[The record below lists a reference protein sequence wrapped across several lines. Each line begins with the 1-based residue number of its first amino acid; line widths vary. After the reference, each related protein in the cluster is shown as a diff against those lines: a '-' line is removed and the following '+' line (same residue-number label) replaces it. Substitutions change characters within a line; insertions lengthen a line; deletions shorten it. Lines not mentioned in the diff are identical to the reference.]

1 MKSSSKT
8 KGADLKSGQMH
19 RLGIKKSIAGF
30 FRTSLTYFFS
40 LNIANKLM
48 LGFIPLVVI
57 LVLISSS
64 ALINLNRLNNISN
77 SILNTDVVVIAAS
90 EKMIDAI
97 WSQELYARRY
107 LILKTKDLLELF
119 WEKDKVFKQH
129 VSKIKAVPEDRNFPI
144 DKIDSL
150 HNEYNDIL
158 IQGLANLDNPS
169 SLRVKKIEKKIKKK
183 QDTIIALIKGM
194 EAEAIRDQN
203 EKTGKTSAIGTTAFR
218 ASVILCVFGILLSV
232 TAALLITR
240 NISGAIRKLKI
251 ATQMISNGEFEFMP
265 EIRNKDE
272 LGDLSEAFITMAKRL
287 KQLEEMSLDTSPLT
301 RLPGGVSIEK
311 TMQERILS
319 GDLIAFCL
327 FDIDNFKSYNDH
339 YGYAKGNDMIQ
350 NTAAI
355 IEKAAANHG
364 TSEDFIGHIGG
375 DDFVI
380 LTTPD
385 RYKLLCRTVIEEFD
399 EMAPKI
405 YSRQDRERGH
415 IVGENRQGE
424 KMTFPIATISIAV
437 VTNQHRI
444 LRNHIQVGEIAAE
457 IKEHSKSISGSSMV
471 VDQRQGPEIEE
482 ENKLLKFPGSH

>member
-8 KGADLKSGQMH
+8 KDADLKSGQMH
-19 RLGIKKSIAGF
+19 RLGLKKSIAGF

-119 WEKDKVFKQH
+119 WEKDKIFKQH
-129 VSKIKAVPEDRNFPI
+129 VLKIKAVPEDRNFPI
-144 DKIDSL
+144 DKIDAL

-169 SLRVKKIEKKIKKK
+169 SLRAKKIEKEIKKK

-203 EKTGKTSAIGTTAFR
+203 EKTSQTSAIGTSAFR
-218 ASVILCVFGILLSV
+218 TSVILCVFGILLSV

-311 TMQERILS
+311 TMQERISS

-327 FDIDNFKSYNDH
+327 IDIDNFKSYNDH
-339 YGYAKGNDMIQ
+339 YGYAKGNDLIKA
-350 NTAAI
+350 TAKI
-355 IEKAAANHG
+355 ILDAVSELG
-364 TSEDFIGHIGG
+364 TADDYIGHIGG

-380 LTTPD
+380 ITKPD
-385 RYKLLCRTVIEEFD
+385 SYEKSCNAVIDSFDKTVPVFYDSEIR
-399 EMAPKI
+399 K
-405 YSRQDRERGH
+405 RGY
-415 IVGENRQGE
+415 IIAEDRQGRQV
-424 KMTFPIATISIAV
+424 TFPLASISIAV
-437 VTNQHRI
+437 VTNTKRKFI
-444 LRNHIQVGEIAAE
+444 NYIQFGEIAAE
-457 IKEHSKSISGSSMV
+457 MKEYAKSFSGSV
-471 VDQRQGPEIEE
+471 CKVDNRT
-482 ENKLLKFPGSH
+482 N

>member
-1 MKSSSKT
+1 MNSSSKT
-8 KGADLKSGQMH
+8 KGADLRSGQKH
-19 RLGIKKSIAGF
+19 GLNKKKSIAGF
-30 FRTSLTYFFS
+30 FRTSLAYFFS

-57 LVLISSS
+57 IVLISTS
-64 ALINLNRLNNISN
+64 ALFNLNRLNNISN

-203 EKTGKTSAIGTTAFR
+203 EKTGKTSAIGTIAFR
-218 ASVILCVFGILLSV
+218 ASVFLCVFGILLSV

-240 NISGAIRKLKI
+240 NISGAIRKLKL

-272 LGDLSEAFITMAKRL
+272 LGDLSEAFIAMAKRL

-301 RLPGGVSIEK
+301 SLPGGVSIEK
-311 TMQERILS
+311 TMQERISS

-327 FDIDNFKSYNDH
+327 IDIDNFKSYNDH
-339 YGYAKGNDMIQ
+339 YGYAKGNDLIKA
-350 NTAAI
+350 TAKI
-355 IEKAAANHG
+355 ILDAVSELG
-364 TSEDFIGHIGG
+364 TADDYIGHIGG

-380 LTTPD
+380 ITKPD
-385 RYKLLCRTVIEEFD
+385 LYEKICNAVIDSFDKTVPVFYDSEIR
-399 EMAPKI
+399 K
-405 YSRQDRERGH
+405 RGY
-415 IVGENRQGE
+415 IIADDRQG
-424 KMTFPIATISIAV
+424 KQVTFPLASISIAV
-437 VTNQHRI
+437 VTNTKRKFI
-444 LRNHIQVGEIAAE
+444 NYIQFGEIAAE
-457 IKEHSKSISGSSMV
+457 MKEYAKSFSGSV
-471 VDQRQGPEIEE
+471 CKVDNRT
-482 ENKLLKFPGSH
+482 N

>member
-8 KGADLKSGQMH
+8 KDADLKSGQMH
-19 RLGIKKSIAGF
+19 RLGLKKSIAGF

-119 WEKDKVFKQH
+119 WEKDKIFKQH
-129 VSKIKAVPEDRNFPI
+129 VLKIKAVPEDRNFPI
-144 DKIDSL
+144 DKIDAL

-158 IQGLANLDNPS
+158 IQGLANLVNPS
-169 SLRVKKIEKKIKKK
+169 SLRVKKVEKEIKKK

-203 EKTGKTSAIGTTAFR
+203 EKTSQTSAIGTSAFR

-311 TMQERILS
+311 TMQERISS

-327 FDIDNFKSYNDH
+327 IDIDNFKSYNDH
-339 YGYAKGNDMIQ
+339 YGYAKGNDLIKA
-350 NTAAI
+350 TAKI
-355 IEKAAANHG
+355 ILDAVSELG
-364 TSEDFIGHIGG
+364 TADDYIGHIGG

-380 LTTPD
+380 ITKPD
-385 RYKLLCRTVIEEFD
+385 SYEKSCNAVIDSFDKTVPVFYDSEIR
-399 EMAPKI
+399 K
-405 YSRQDRERGH
+405 RGY
-415 IVGENRQGE
+415 IIAEDRQGRQV
-424 KMTFPIATISIAV
+424 TFPLASISIAV
-437 VTNQHRI
+437 VTNTKRKFI
-444 LRNHIQVGEIAAE
+444 NYIQFGEIAAE
-457 IKEHSKSISGSSMV
+457 MKEYAKSFSGSV
-471 VDQRQGPEIEE
+471 CKVDNRT
-482 ENKLLKFPGSH
+482 N

>member
-8 KGADLKSGQMH
+8 KDADLKSGQMH

-77 SILNTDVVVIAAS
+77 SILNIDVVVIAAS

-119 WEKDKVFKQH
+119 WEKDKIFKQH

-144 DKIDSL
+144 DKIDAL

-169 SLRVKKIEKKIKKK
+169 SLRVKKIEKEIKKK

-311 TMQERILS
+311 TMQERISS

-327 FDIDNFKSYNDH
+327 IDIDNFKSYNDH
-339 YGYAKGNDMIQ
+339 YGYAKGNDLIKA
-350 NTAAI
+350 TAKI
-355 IEKAAANHG
+355 ILDAVSELG
-364 TSEDFIGHIGG
+364 TADDYIGHIGG

-380 LTTPD
+380 ITKPD
-385 RYKLLCRTVIEEFD
+385 SYEKSCNAVIDSFDKTVPVFYDSEIR
-399 EMAPKI
+399 K
-405 YSRQDRERGH
+405 RGY
-415 IVGENRQGE
+415 IIAEDRQGRQV
-424 KMTFPIATISIAV
+424 TFPLASISIAV
-437 VTNQHRI
+437 VTNTKRKFI
-444 LRNHIQVGEIAAE
+444 NYIQFGEIAAE
-457 IKEHSKSISGSSMV
+457 MKEYAKSFSGSV
-471 VDQRQGPEIEE
+471 CKVDNRT
-482 ENKLLKFPGSH
+482 N

>member
-1 MKSSSKT
+1 
-8 KGADLKSGQMH
+8 
-19 RLGIKKSIAGF
+19 
-30 FRTSLTYFFS
+30 
-40 LNIANKLM
+40 
-48 LGFIPLVVI
+48 
-57 LVLISSS
+57 
-64 ALINLNRLNNISN
+64 
-77 SILNTDVVVIAAS
+77 VVIAAS

-119 WEKDKVFKQH
+119 RERDKVFKQH
-129 VSKIKAVPEDRNFPI
+129 VETIKAVPEDRHFPI

-169 SLRVKKIEKKIKKK
+169 SLRAKKIEKEIKKK

-203 EKTGKTSAIGTTAFR
+203 EKTSQTSTIGTIAFR

-240 NISGAIRKLKI
+240 NISGAIRKLKL

-265 EIRNKDE
+265 DIRNKDE
-272 LGDLSEAFITMAKRL
+272 LGDLSEAFIAMAKRL

-311 TMQERILS
+311 TMQERISS

-327 FDIDNFKSYNDH
+327 IDIDNFKSYNDH
-339 YGYAKGNDMIQ
+339 YGYAKGNDLIKA
-350 NTAAI
+350 TAKI
-355 IEKAAANHG
+355 ILDAVSELG
-364 TSEDFIGHIGG
+364 TADDYIGHIGG

-380 LTTPD
+380 ITKPD
-385 RYKLLCRTVIEEFD
+385 LYDRICNAVIDSFDKTVPVFYDSEIR
-399 EMAPKI
+399 K
-405 YSRQDRERGH
+405 RGY
-415 IVGENRQGE
+415 IIAEDRQG
-424 KMTFPIATISIAV
+424 KQVTFPLASISIAV
-437 VTNQHRI
+437 VTNTKRKFI
-444 LRNHIQVGEIAAE
+444 NYIQFGEIAAE
-457 IKEHSKSISGSSMV
+457 MKEYAKSFSGSV
-471 VDQRQGPEIEE
+471 CKVDSRT
-482 ENKLLKFPGSH
+482 N

>member
-1 MKSSSKT
+1 
-8 KGADLKSGQMH
+8 MH
-19 RLGIKKSIAGF
+19 RLNKKKSIAGF
-30 FRTSLTYFFS
+30 FRTSSTYFLS
-40 LNIANKLM
+40 LNIASKLM

-57 LVLISSS
+57 LVLISTS
-64 ALINLNRLNNISN
+64 ALFNLNRLNNISN

-107 LILKTKDLLELF
+107 LILKNKDLLELF
-119 WEKDKVFKQH
+119 RERDKVFKQQ
-129 VSKIKAVPEDRNFPI
+129 VVKIKAVPEDQHFPI

-169 SLRVKKIEKKIKKK
+169 SLRAKKIEKEIKKK

-203 EKTGKTSAIGTTAFR
+203 EKTSKTSAIGTIALRT
-218 ASVILCVFGILLSV
+218 SVILCVFGILLSV

-240 NISGAIRKLKI
+240 NISGAIKKLKL
-251 ATQMISNGEFEFMP
+251 ATQMISKGEFEFTP
-265 EIRNKDE
+265 DIRNKDE
-272 LGDLSEAFITMAKRL
+272 LGDLSEAFIAMAKRL

-311 TMQERILS
+311 TMQERISS

-339 YGYAKGNDMIQ
+339 YGYAKGNELIKA
-350 NTAAI
+350 TAKI
-355 IEKAAANHG
+355 ILDAVSELG
-364 TSEDFIGHIGG
+364 TADDYIGHIGG

-380 LTTPD
+380 ITKPD
-385 RYKLLCRTVIEEFD
+385 LYDKICNAVIDSFDKTVPVFYDSEIR
-399 EMAPKI
+399 K
-405 YSRQDRERGH
+405 RGY
-415 IVGENRQGE
+415 IIAEDRQG
-424 KMTFPIATISIAV
+424 KQVTFPLASISIAV
-437 VTNQHRI
+437 VTNIKRKFM
-444 LRNHIQVGEIAAE
+444 NYIQFGEIAAE
-457 IKEHSKSISGSSMV
+457 MKEYAKSFSGSV
-471 VDQRQGPEIEE
+471 CKVDNRT
-482 ENKLLKFPGSH
+482 N

>member
-8 KGADLKSGQMH
+8 KDADLKSGQMH

-119 WEKDKVFKQH
+119 WEKDKIFKQH

-144 DKIDSL
+144 DKIDAL

-169 SLRVKKIEKKIKKK
+169 SLRVKKVEKEIKKK

-203 EKTGKTSAIGTTAFR
+203 EKTGKTSAIGTIAFR

-311 TMQERILS
+311 TMQERISS

-327 FDIDNFKSYNDH
+327 IDIDNFKSYNDH
-339 YGYAKGNDMIQ
+339 YGYAKGNDLIKA
-350 NTAAI
+350 TAKI
-355 IEKAAANHG
+355 ILDAVSELG
-364 TSEDFIGHIGG
+364 TADDYIGHIGG

-380 LTTPD
+380 ITKPD
-385 RYKLLCRTVIEEFD
+385 SYEKSCNAVIDSFDKTVPVFYDSEIR
-399 EMAPKI
+399 K
-405 YSRQDRERGH
+405 RGY
-415 IVGENRQGE
+415 IIAEDRQG
-424 KMTFPIATISIAV
+424 KQVTFPLASISIAV
-437 VTNQHRI
+437 VTNTKRKFI
-444 LRNHIQVGEIAAE
+444 NYIQFGEIAAE
-457 IKEHSKSISGSSMV
+457 MKEYAKSFSGSV
-471 VDQRQGPEIEE
+471 CKVDNRT
-482 ENKLLKFPGSH
+482 N

>member
-8 KGADLKSGQMH
+8 KDADLKSGQMH

-119 WEKDKVFKQH
+119 WEKDKIFKQH

-144 DKIDSL
+144 DKIDAL

-169 SLRVKKIEKKIKKK
+169 SLRVKKVEKEIKKK

-311 TMQERILS
+311 TMQERISS

-327 FDIDNFKSYNDH
+327 IDIDNFKSYNDH
-339 YGYAKGNDMIQ
+339 YGYAKGNDLIKA
-350 NTAAI
+350 TAKI
-355 IEKAAANHG
+355 ILDAVSELG
-364 TSEDFIGHIGG
+364 TADDYIGHIGG

-380 LTTPD
+380 ITKPD
-385 RYKLLCRTVIEEFD
+385 SYEKSCNAVIDSFDKTVPVFYDSEIR
-399 EMAPKI
+399 K
-405 YSRQDRERGH
+405 RGY
-415 IVGENRQGE
+415 IIAEDRQGRQV
-424 KMTFPIATISIAV
+424 TFPLASISIAV
-437 VTNQHRI
+437 VTNTKRKFI
-444 LRNHIQVGEIAAE
+444 NYIQFGEIAAE
-457 IKEHSKSISGSSMV
+457 MKEYAKSFSGSV
-471 VDQRQGPEIEE
+471 CKVDNRT
-482 ENKLLKFPGSH
+482 N

>member
-8 KGADLKSGQMH
+8 KDADLKSGQMH
-19 RLGIKKSIAGF
+19 RLGLKKSIAGF

-169 SLRVKKIEKKIKKK
+169 SLRVKKVEKEIKKK

-203 EKTGKTSAIGTTAFR
+203 EKTG
-218 ASVILCVFGILLSV
+218 
-232 TAALLITR
+232 
-240 NISGAIRKLKI
+240 
-251 ATQMISNGEFEFMP
+251 M
-265 EIRNKDE
+265 
-272 LGDLSEAFITMAKRL
+272 
-287 KQLEEMSLDTSPLT
+287 
-301 RLPGGVSIEK
+301 
-311 TMQERILS
+311 LS
-319 GDLIAFCL
+319 GLRLFFAFSAFCFL
-327 FDIDNFKSYNDH
+327 
-339 YGYAKGNDMIQ
+339 
-350 NTAAI
+350 
-355 IEKAAANHG
+355 
-364 TSEDFIGHIGG
+364 
-375 DDFVI
+375 
-380 LTTPD
+380 
-385 RYKLLCRTVIEEFD
+385 
-399 EMAPKI
+399 
-405 YSRQDRERGH
+405 
-415 IVGENRQGE
+415 
-424 KMTFPIATISIAV
+424 
-437 VTNQHRI
+437 
-444 LRNHIQVGEIAAE
+444 
-457 IKEHSKSISGSSMV
+457 
-471 VDQRQGPEIEE
+471 
-482 ENKLLKFPGSH
+482 

>member
-8 KGADLKSGQMH
+8 KDADLKSVQMH
-19 RLGIKKSIAGF
+19 RLDIKKSIAGF
-30 FRTSLTYFFS
+30 FRTSLAYFLS

-64 ALINLNRLNNISN
+64 ALFNLNRLNNISN

-119 WEKDKVFKQH
+119 WEKDKIFKQH
-129 VSKIKAVPEDRNFPI
+129 VSKIKAVPEERNFPI
-144 DKIDSL
+144 DKIDAL

-169 SLRVKKIEKKIKKK
+169 SLRVKKIEKEIKNK

-194 EAEAIRDQN
+194 EAEAVRDQN
-203 EKTGKTSAIGTTAFR
+203 EKTGKTSAIGTIAFR

-251 ATQMISNGEFEFMP
+251 ATQMISNGDFEFTP
-265 EIRNKDE
+265 EIRNNDE

-311 TMQERILS
+311 TMQERISS

-327 FDIDNFKSYNDH
+327 IDIDNFKSYNDH
-339 YGYAKGNDMIQ
+339 YGYAKGNDLIKA
-350 NTAAI
+350 TAKI
-355 IEKAAANHG
+355 ILDAVSELG
-364 TSEDFIGHIGG
+364 TADDYIGHIGG
-375 DDFVI
+375 NDFVI
-380 LTTPD
+380 ITKPD
-385 RYKLLCRTVIEEFD
+385 LYEKICNAVIDSFDKTVPVFYDSEIR
-399 EMAPKI
+399 K
-405 YSRQDRERGH
+405 RGY
-415 IVGENRQGE
+415 IIAEDRQGRQV
-424 KMTFPIATISIAV
+424 TFPLASISIAV
-437 VTNQHRI
+437 VTNTKRKFI
-444 LRNHIQVGEIAAE
+444 NHI
-457 IKEHSKSISGSSMV
+457 
-471 VDQRQGPEIEE
+471 
-482 ENKLLKFPGSH
+482 

>member
-8 KGADLKSGQMH
+8 KDADLKSGQMH
-19 RLGIKKSIAGF
+19 RLGLKKSIAGF

-158 IQGLANLDNPS
+158 IQGLANLVNPS
-169 SLRVKKIEKKIKKK
+169 SLRVKKVEKEIKKK

-203 EKTGKTSAIGTTAFR
+203 EKTGKTSAIGKIAFR

-311 TMQERILS
+311 TMQERISS

-327 FDIDNFKSYNDH
+327 IDIDNFKSYNDH
-339 YGYAKGNDMIQ
+339 YGYAKGNDLIKA
-350 NTAAI
+350 TAKI
-355 IEKAAANHG
+355 ILDAVSELG
-364 TSEDFIGHIGG
+364 TADDYIGHIGG

-380 LTTPD
+380 ITKPD
-385 RYKLLCRTVIEEFD
+385 SYEKSCNAVIDSFDKTVPVFYDSEIR
-399 EMAPKI
+399 K
-405 YSRQDRERGH
+405 RGY
-415 IVGENRQGE
+415 IIAEDRQGRQV
-424 KMTFPIATISIAV
+424 TFPLASISIAV
-437 VTNQHRI
+437 VTNTKRKFI
-444 LRNHIQVGEIAAE
+444 NYIQFGEIAAE
-457 IKEHSKSISGSSMV
+457 MKEYAKSFSGSV
-471 VDQRQGPEIEE
+471 CKVDNRT
-482 ENKLLKFPGSH
+482 N

>member
-1 MKSSSKT
+1 MKISSKT
-8 KGADLKSGQMH
+8 KDADLKSGQMN
-19 RLGIKKSIAGF
+19 RFGIKKSIAGF
-30 FRTSLTYFFS
+30 FRTSLAYFLS

-57 LVLISSS
+57 LVLISTS
-64 ALINLNRLNNISN
+64 ALFNLNRLNNISN

-119 WEKDKVFKQH
+119 WEKDKIFKQH
-129 VSKIKAVPEDRNFPI
+129 VSKIKAIPEDRNFPI
-144 DKIDSL
+144 DKIDAL

-158 IQGLANLDNPS
+158 IQGLGNLDNPS
-169 SLRVKKIEKKIKKK
+169 SLRVKKIEKVIKKK

-194 EAEAIRDQN
+194 ETEAVRDQN
-203 EKTGKTSAIGTTAFR
+203 EKTGKTSAIGTIAFR

-265 EIRNKDE
+265 EIRNSDE

-311 TMQERILS
+311 AMQERISS

-327 FDIDNFKSYNDH
+327 VDIDNFKSYNDH
-339 YGYAKGNDMIQ
+339 YGYAKGNDLIKA
-350 NTAAI
+350 TAKI
-355 IEKAAANHG
+355 ILDAVSELG
-364 TSEDFIGHIGG
+364 TADDYIGHIGG

-380 LTTPD
+380 ITKPD
-385 RYKLLCRTVIEEFD
+385 LYEKICNAVIDSFDKTVPVFYDSEIR
-399 EMAPKI
+399 K
-405 YSRQDRERGH
+405 RGY
-415 IVGENRQGE
+415 IIAEDRQGRQV
-424 KMTFPIATISIAV
+424 TFPLASISIAV
-437 VTNQHRI
+437 VTNAKRKFI
-444 LRNHIQVGEIAAE
+444 SHIQFGEIAAE
-457 IKEHSKSISGSSMV
+457 MKEYAKSFSGSV
-471 VDQRQGPEIEE
+471 CKVDNRT
-482 ENKLLKFPGSH
+482 N

>member
-339 YGYAKGNDMIQ
+339 YGYAKGNDLIKA
-350 NTAAI
+350 TAKI
-355 IEKAAANHG
+355 ILDAVSELG
-364 TSEDFIGHIGG
+364 TADDYIGHIGG

-380 LTTPD
+380 ITKPD
-385 RYKLLCRTVIEEFD
+385 SYEKICNAVIDSFDKTVPVFYDSEIR
-399 EMAPKI
+399 K
-405 YSRQDRERGH
+405 RGY
-415 IVGENRQGE
+415 IIADDRQG
-424 KMTFPIATISIAV
+424 KQVTFPLASISIAV
-437 VTNQHRI
+437 VTNAKRKFI
-444 LRNHIQVGEIAAE
+444 NYIQFGEIAAE
-457 IKEHSKSISGSSMV
+457 MKEYAKSFSGSV
-471 VDQRQGPEIEE
+471 CKVDNRT
-482 ENKLLKFPGSH
+482 N

>member
-1 MKSSSKT
+1 MNSSSKT
-8 KGADLKSGQMH
+8 KDADLRSGQMH
-19 RLGIKKSIAGF
+19 RLNKKKSITGF
-30 FRTSLTYFFS
+30 FRTSSAYFLS

-64 ALINLNRLNNISN
+64 ALFNLNRLNNISN

-119 WEKDKVFKQH
+119 RERDKVFKQQ
-129 VSKIKAVPEDRNFPI
+129 VAKIKAVPDDRDFPI

-158 IQGLANLDNPS
+158 IQGLANLGNPS
-169 SLRVKKIEKKIKKK
+169 SLRAKKIEKEIKKK

-194 EAEAIRDQN
+194 EAEAIHDQI
-203 EKTGKTSAIGTTAFR
+203 EKTGKTSAIGTIAFR

-240 NISGAIRKLKI
+240 NISGAIRKLKL

-265 EIRNKDE
+265 DIRNKDE
-272 LGDLSEAFITMAKRL
+272 LGDLSEAFIAMAKRL

-311 TMQERILS
+311 TMQERISS

-327 FDIDNFKSYNDH
+327 IDIDNFKSYNDH
-339 YGYAKGNDMIQ
+339 YGYAKGNDLIKA
-350 NTAAI
+350 TAKI
-355 IEKAAANHG
+355 ILDAVSELG
-364 TSEDFIGHIGG
+364 TADDYIGHIGG

-380 LTTPD
+380 ITKPD
-385 RYKLLCRTVIEEFD
+385 LYDRICNAVIDSFDKTVPVFYDSEIR
-399 EMAPKI
+399 K
-405 YSRQDRERGH
+405 RGY
-415 IVGENRQGE
+415 IIAEDRQG
-424 KMTFPIATISIAV
+424 KQVTFPLASISIAV
-437 VTNQHRI
+437 VTNTKRKFI
-444 LRNHIQVGEIAAE
+444 NYIQFGEIAAE
-457 IKEHSKSISGSSMV
+457 MKEYAKSFSGSV
-471 VDQRQGPEIEE
+471 CKVDNRT
-482 ENKLLKFPGSH
+482 N

>member
-1 MKSSSKT
+1 MNSSSKT
-8 KGADLKSGQMH
+8 KDADLRSGQIH
-19 RLGIKKSIAGF
+19 RLNKKKSIAGF
-30 FRTSLTYFFS
+30 FRTSSAYFLS

-64 ALINLNRLNNISN
+64 ALFNLNRLNNISN

-119 WEKDKVFKQH
+119 RERDKVFKQQ
-129 VSKIKAVPEDRNFPI
+129 VAKIKAVPDDRDFPI

-169 SLRVKKIEKKIKKK
+169 SLRSKKIEKEIKKK

-203 EKTGKTSAIGTTAFR
+203 EKTSKTSAIGTIAFR

-240 NISGAIRKLKI
+240 NISGAIRKLKL

-265 EIRNKDE
+265 DIRNKDE
-272 LGDLSEAFITMAKRL
+272 LGDLSEAFIAMAKRL

-311 TMQERILS
+311 TMQERISS

-327 FDIDNFKSYNDH
+327 IDIDNFKSYNDH
-339 YGYAKGNDMIQ
+339 YGYAKGNDLIKA
-350 NTAAI
+350 TAKI
-355 IEKAAANHG
+355 ILDAVSELG
-364 TSEDFIGHIGG
+364 TADDYIGHIGG

-380 LTTPD
+380 ITKPD
-385 RYKLLCRTVIEEFD
+385 SYDKICNAVIDSFDKTVPVFYDSEIR
-399 EMAPKI
+399 K
-405 YSRQDRERGH
+405 RGY
-415 IVGENRQGE
+415 IIAEDRQG
-424 KMTFPIATISIAV
+424 KQVTFPLASISIAV
-437 VTNQHRI
+437 VTNTKRKFI
-444 LRNHIQVGEIAAE
+444 NYIQFGEIAAE
-457 IKEHSKSISGSSMV
+457 MKEYAKSFSGSV
-471 VDQRQGPEIEE
+471 CKVDNRT
-482 ENKLLKFPGSH
+482 N

>member
-1 MKSSSKT
+1 MKSRSKT
-8 KGADLKSGQMH
+8 KNVGLKSGQKH
-19 RLGIKKSIAGF
+19 RLDIKKSIAGF
-30 FRTSLTYFFS
+30 FRTSTTFFFS
-40 LNIANKLM
+40 LNIARKLM

-57 LVLISSS
+57 LVLISTS
-64 ALINLNRLNNISN
+64 ALFNLNRLNNISN
-77 SILNTDVVVIAAS
+77 SILNIDVVVIAAS

-119 WEKDKVFKQH
+119 RERDKVFKQY
-129 VSKIKAVPEDRNFPI
+129 VAKIKAVPEDRHFPI

-169 SLRVKKIEKKIKKK
+169 SLRAKKIEKEIKKK

-203 EKTGKTSAIGTTAFR
+203 EKTSQTSAIGTSAFR

-240 NISGAIRKLKI
+240 NISGAIRKLKL
-251 ATQMISNGEFEFMP
+251 ATQMISNGEFEFTP
-265 EIRNKDE
+265 DIRNKDE

-311 TMQERILS
+311 TMQERISS

-327 FDIDNFKSYNDH
+327 IDIDNFKSYNDH
-339 YGYAKGNDMIQ
+339 YGYAKGNDLIKA
-350 NTAAI
+350 TAKI
-355 IEKAAANHG
+355 ILDAVSELG
-364 TSEDFIGHIGG
+364 TADDYIGHIGG

-380 LTTPD
+380 ITKPD
-385 RYKLLCRTVIEEFD
+385 SYEKSCNAVIDSFDKTVPVFYDSEIR
-399 EMAPKI
+399 K
-405 YSRQDRERGH
+405 RGY
-415 IVGENRQGE
+415 IIAEDRQGRQV
-424 KMTFPIATISIAV
+424 TFPLASISIAV
-437 VTNQHRI
+437 VTNTKRKFI
-444 LRNHIQVGEIAAE
+444 NYIQFGEIAAE
-457 IKEHSKSISGSSMV
+457 MKEYAKSFSGSV
-471 VDQRQGPEIEE
+471 CKVDNRT
-482 ENKLLKFPGSH
+482 N

>member
-1 MKSSSKT
+1 
-8 KGADLKSGQMH
+8 MH
-19 RLGIKKSIAGF
+19 RLNKKKSIAGF
-30 FRTSLTYFFS
+30 FRTSSTYFLS
-40 LNIANKLM
+40 LNIASKLM

-57 LVLISSS
+57 LVLISTF
-64 ALINLNRLNNISN
+64 ALFNLNRLNNISN

-107 LILKTKDLLELF
+107 LILKNKDLLELF
-119 WEKDKVFKQH
+119 RERDKVFKQH
-129 VSKIKAVPEDRNFPI
+129 VVKIKAVPEDRHFPI

-169 SLRVKKIEKKIKKK
+169 SLRAKKIEKEIKKK

-203 EKTGKTSAIGTTAFR
+203 EKTSKTSAIGTIALRT
-218 ASVILCVFGILLSV
+218 SVILCVFGILLSV

-240 NISGAIRKLKI
+240 NISGAIKKLKL
-251 ATQMISNGEFEFMP
+251 ATQMISKGEFEFTP
-265 EIRNKDE
+265 DIRNKDE
-272 LGDLSEAFITMAKRL
+272 LGDLSEAFIAMAKRL

-311 TMQERILS
+311 TMQERISS

-339 YGYAKGNDMIQ
+339 YGYAKGNELIKA
-350 NTAAI
+350 TAKI
-355 IEKAAANHG
+355 IVDAVSELG
-364 TSEDFIGHIGG
+364 TADDYIGHIGG

-380 LTTPD
+380 ITKPD
-385 RYKLLCRTVIEEFD
+385 LYDRICNAVIDSFDKTVPVFYDSEIR
-399 EMAPKI
+399 K
-405 YSRQDRERGH
+405 RGY
-415 IVGENRQGE
+415 IFAEDRQG
-424 KMTFPIATISIAV
+424 KQVTFPLASISIAV
-437 VTNQHRI
+437 VTNTKREFI
-444 LRNHIQVGEIAAE
+444 NYIQFGEIAAE
-457 IKEHSKSISGSSMV
+457 MKEYAKSFSGSV
-471 VDQRQGPEIEE
+471 CKVDNRT
-482 ENKLLKFPGSH
+482 N